1 MSFLSHLDDLSTPRL
16 TVYNEVDGSRL
27 DFSGATLDNWASKV
41 ANMLRDE
48 YDLEPGDSVGMLL
61 PNGWAY
67 AVIAL
72 GALKA
77 GMYIVDQPQALT
89 FISAQ
94 QVDTFSSD
102 DAEMVAVI
110 SDHPL
115 GLGVTETG
123 GSLPQWAEDFFP
135 LVRTYP
141 DHYPHACQP
150 LPDLVGT
157 TNDCPGRRVL
167 SCGWSDAATFRDVI
181 ILPIAAGGSAVTV
194 LSDGEVSEQRLRH
207 IREAEKC

>member
-1 MSFLSHLDDLSTPRL
+1 MCFLSHLDDLSTPRL

-61 PNGWAY
+61 PNSWAY
-67 AVIAL
+67 AVVAL

-77 GMYIVDQPQALT
+77 GMRIVDQPQALT

-94 QVDTFSSD
+94 EVDTFSSD
-102 DAEMVAVI
+102 DAEMVAVV
-110 SDHPL
+110 SDHSL

-141 DHYPHACQP
+141 DHYPHECQP
-150 LPDLVGT
+150 LPDLVRT
-157 TNDCPGRRVL
+157 TSDRVGQRVL

-181 ILPIAAGGSAVTV
+181 ILPIAAGGSAVSV

>member
-61 PNGWAY
+61 PNSWAY
-67 AVIAL
+67 AVVAL

-77 GMYIVDQPQALT
+77 GMRIVDQPQALT

-94 QVDTFSSD
+94 EVDTFSSD
-102 DAEMVAVI
+102 DAEMVAVV
-110 SDHPL
+110 SDHSL

-141 DHYPHACQP
+141 DHYPHECQP
-150 LPDLVGT
+150 LPDLVRT
-157 TNDCPGRRVL
+157 TSDRVGQRVL

-181 ILPIAAGGSAVTV
+181 ILPIAAGGSAVSV